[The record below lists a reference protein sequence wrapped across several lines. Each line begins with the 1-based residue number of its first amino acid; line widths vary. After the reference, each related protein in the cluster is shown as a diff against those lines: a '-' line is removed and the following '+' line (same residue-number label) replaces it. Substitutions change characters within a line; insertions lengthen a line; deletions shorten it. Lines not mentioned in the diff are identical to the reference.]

1 MILED
6 FGNCSKE
13 TYTKE
18 DDRKTQVDYLYK
30 KNTKHIFGAV
40 FIQIRFRSI
49 FKLLVK

>member
-30 KNTKHIFGAV
+30 KKHETHFWCSV
-40 FIQIRFRSI
+40 HTDPF
-49 FKLLVK
+49 